1 VSLTAAG
8 QFAHRRRGIGAQLK
22 AFESAFWARND
33 ETGKFEPQN
42 SQDGNDD
49 LVEFR
54 TPARAPTVES
64 DVKVPFLQATI
75 TGIFLAPAAVG
86 TYHLAGG
93 TAIVPACF
101 TSVLVCVGGAW
112 MIRMGVMT
120 KLLWQIEKYSNRD
133 IDKDGYEGE
142 PPPSDQPRNR
152 TVIDPQGDTSL
163 PKTWMDLDEAV
174 KVLDVHH
181 FAEIVWSRQE
191 GGLGIGQKALRKILL
206 PSGFEINDDIH
217 GWILDDL
224 NDAGVIYHSGNGWRL
239 KAPPSVV
246 KNRIRIEVW

>member
-1 VSLTAAG
+1 MVFARDPETN
-8 QFAHRRRGIGAQLK
+8 QFKRHPDPDN
-22 AFESAFWARND
+22 ES
-33 ETGKFEPQN
+33 
-42 SQDGNDD
+42 SDD

-101 TSVLVCVGGAW
+101 TSVLVFVGGAW

-133 IDKDGYEGE
+133 IDKDGHKGE
-142 PPPSDQPRNR
+142 PPEQPRNR
-152 TVIDPQGDTSL
+152 TVIERQGAVPHL
-163 PKTWMDLDEAV
+163 PKSWMDLDEAI
-174 KVLDVHH
+174 KVEDVHR
-181 FAEIVWSRQE
+181 FAEMVWNFQQE
-191 GGLGIGQKALRKILL
+191 GLGTGQKAMRGKPL
-206 PSGFEINDDIH
+206 PSGFEIEDDIH
-217 GWILDDL
+217 SWMLKDLDD
-224 NDAGVIYHSGNGWRL
+224 AGIIRWKGEKNWRL
-239 KAPPSVV
+239 MVRPSTV
-246 KNRIRIEVW
+246 KRAIRVESW